1 MKSPLRSVTV
11 AGANVMLLAASPQVA
26 DSATRLITTIIAM
39 IASTG
44 TSVDRPA
51 VTIETIQDA
60 AVVVGAIGGWLSV
73 LFGRSRASATLRWA
87 RR

>member
-44 TSVDRPA
+44 TAVDRPA

-60 AVVVGAIGGWLSV
+60 AVVISTLGGWLSV
-73 LFGRSRASATLRWA
+73 LFGRSRADQPLRW
-87 RR
+87 R

>member
-11 AGANVMLLAASPQVA
+11 AGANAMLLAASPQVA

-73 LFGRSRASATLRWA
+73 LFGRSSASEPLRW
-87 RR
+87 R

>member
-1 MKSPLRSVTV
+1 MKSPFRSLTV
-11 AGANVMLLAASPQVA
+11 FGANTMLLAASPQVA

-51 VTIETIQDA
+51 VTIETIQDV
-60 AVVVGAIGGWLSV
+60 AVVVGAIGGWLGV
-73 LFGRSRASATLRWA
+73 LFGRGRANAQLRWL
-87 RR
+87 

>member
-1 MKSPLRSVTV
+1 MKSPLRSMTV
-11 AGANVMLLAASPQVA
+11 AGANAMLLAASPQVA
-26 DSATRLITTIIAM
+26 DSAARLVTTIIAM

-73 LFGRSRASATLRWA
+73 LSGRSRATGPLRW
-87 RR
+87 R